1 MKRLVALLLCLVMGA
16 AMLSLAACPA
26 QDTPTPEPGPAPEPG
41 KSTYTVTFEGDG
53 VTTPA
58 QTVAAGGTAIRP
70 RDPEKEGYAFEG
82 WFAPGAE
89 TPFDFAAP
97 ITADIVL
104 TAHFHVDLQNGTAEN
119 PYRIASVA
127 DFLAYLDKINH
138 PEEEGN
144 EGYRTAHY
152 LLAADLDMTGVN
164 FQPIGRS
171 VTLREG
177 EKDEQTLPGFAGYF
191 DGGGHTI
198 RNLTITRALRQGIY
212 YIGFFGETDRA
223 FLHDLTLENIAYGAE
238 SGGNVD
244 SIGLY
249 MGGLV
254 ARANLTTIR
263 NVTVSGALT
272 PALCEKNRA
281 FIGGLCGGYEATSHD
296 DGAYITYLEN
306 CLSDV
311 TIEPGRFS
319 DDDSAGVFASS
330 VVAGGVFGEG
340 YGYGSTAAIL
350 NVSARGKVA
359 GGRAAGGIAGQVTGS
374 WFSFVNCASS
384 VSVSAVTADVTYTG
398 GIAGYMAGDHTVMD
412 CLSLGRVKGTKAPVN
427 STYKS
432 MAGGIVGFAEV
443 DDYELYYTAGVAI
456 INCHYK
462 NNISTYDQKNQSGTA
477 LNGAFDAAFAADTLR
492 WGTDMTVNADGAVTP
507 AKKTDAPRTVR
518 LTTKDGESVIA
529 STERETGNGTV
540 ALVGAQDDLPHG
552 DGRLFFDWGFTADV
566 RYRSYVPMVK
576 DMTLV
581 AQWGDADALAASYT
595 GTCTLY
601 DTKDAGTLALYRNG
615 TLEWFTS
622 ASTVR
627 GRYTT
632 DGKHLL
638 FSFFNGYGDVS
649 GTCEGGTL
657 TYSISA
663 GMSGNVA
670 YTMRKNPSLAF
681 IGEYYSADG
690 DTLTFT
696 GENSFTFRAE
706 NVKDGRTQTGTYT
719 RSGSTLTFTSTAL
732 SDLYTATTATVDAE
746 GNLALHF
753 HPKAGAPEY
762 NGTVFSK
769 IGVPDYTGKAILGEY
784 HCSYTMYSGSDS
796 TASQSDYTVFF
807 RADGTVVYRTKYS
820 DNNNTGSY
828 FLFRDDTYVV
838 LTLDGNTSI
847 LHFDAETRTVYG
859 FFDRGVTAKYP
870 AIHTPAEYGDQKVF
884 VLDNGTGDVL
894 VAAGTHRYL
903 LRNAAPVANAAI
915 IADDLSDGARV
926 TVEGKDYFAKYDERG
941 YRLLPIGAEEG
952 TYTAFGASY
961 TLDGIGHVTGTKNGT
976 YRIYGTQV
984 VIVFEDNSV
993 LSFDVAAARASS
1005 SVFTAL
1011 APDALGGVWFL
1022 GGNYTVENEDGEEEK
1037 IFDPERYKLVID
1049 GFGYVAF
1056 LYRADPTSEYRN
1068 NWGSSGWVPYIP
1080 TAAGIYAQFNE
1091 YQKADILFY
1100 YDRGLAYSK
1109 SFGYMGEVSMTAP
1122 GYTGE
1127 KTPPALPANLPGKY
1141 TGTTADG
1148 TAVVFNLL
1156 SDLTGS
1162 YAGRSFSGVWDGG
1175 HRFLFAISGTNY
1187 VWDTET
1193 MTLSY
1198 DAEAVKLTAA
1208 GAVTEVIPAGLCGIW
1223 SGTWSGMGMG
1233 ASGRVQTIEI
1243 RTDGTVIYDTIA
1255 TFTDARYDVATGRI
1269 TAEIAADEKSIVI
1282 TMDAATGKA
1291 SAVYYYKYDESAY
1304 QHECRE
1310 LTRQA

>member
-1 MKRLVALLLCLVMGA
+1 MKRIVALLLCLVMGA
-16 AMLSLAACPA
+16 AMLALAACPA
-26 QDTPTPEPGPAPEPG
+26 QDTPTPAPEPEPG

-89 TPFDFAAP
+89 TPFDFATP

-104 TAHFHVDLQNGTAEN
+104 TAHFHRDLQNGTAEN
-119 PYRIASVA
+119 PYRIASVS
-127 DFLAYLDKINH
+127 DLLAYVEKINH

-144 EGYRTAHY
+144 EDYRTAHY
-152 LLAADLDMTGVN
+152 LLTADLDMTGVA

-177 EKDEQTLPGFAGYF
+177 EKDEVTLSGFAGYF

-198 RNLTITRALRQGIY
+198 RNLTVTRALRQGTY
-212 YIGFFGETDRA
+212 YVGFFGEADRA
-223 FLHDLTLENIAYGAE
+223 CIHDLTLENIAYGAE

-244 SIGLY
+244 TIGLY

-254 ARANLTTIR
+254 GHANLTTIR
-263 NVTVSGALT
+263 NVTVSGKLT

-281 FIGGLCGGYEATSHD
+281 FIGGMCGGYEAAAR
-296 DGAYITYLEN
+296 DGNAYITYLEN
-306 CLSDV
+306 CLTDV

-319 DDDSAGVFASS
+319 DDDSAGVFASA
-330 VVAGGVFGEG
+330 VVAGGFFGEG

-350 NVSARGKVA
+350 NCAARGKVT
-359 GGRAAGGIAGQVTGS
+359 GGRAAGGIAGQVTGN

-384 VSVSAVTADVTYTG
+384 VSVSAVATDVTYAG

-412 CLSLGRVKGTKAPVN
+412 CLSLGRVKGTKAPVS

-432 MAGGIVGFAEV
+432 MAGGIVGFAEE
-443 DDYELYYTAGVAI
+443 DDYLLYYTAGVAI
-456 INCHYK
+456 VNCHYK
-462 NNISTYDQKNQSGTA
+462 NNISTYDVKNQSGTA
-477 LNGAFDAAFAADTLR
+477 LDGAFNAAFAADTLR
-492 WGTDMTVNADGAVTP
+492 WGADMTVDADGGAVTP

-566 RYRSYVPMVK
+566 RYRSYVPLVK
-576 DMTLV
+576 DVTLV

-595 GTCTLY
+595 GTFFLY

-622 ASTVR
+622 SSTVR

-632 DGKHLL
+632 DGTHIL
-638 FSFFNGYGDVS
+638 FTFFNSYGDVS

-663 GMSGNVA
+663 GMSGDVA
-670 YTMRKNPSLAF
+670 YTMKKNPSLAF
-681 IGEYYSADG
+681 IGEYYSAEG

-696 GENSFTFRAE
+696 GENSFSFRAE
-706 NVKDGRTQTGTYT
+706 NVNGGRTMAGTYT
-719 RSGSTLTFTSTAL
+719 RSGSTLTFSATAL
-732 SDLYTATTATVDAE
+732 SDLYTAATATVDAD
-746 GNLALHF
+746 GNLSLHF

-762 NGTVFSK
+762 DGTAFTK

-784 HCSYTMYSGSDS
+784 RCSYATHGEKGSD
-796 TASQSDYTVFF
+796 ASQSDYTVFF
-807 RADGTVVYRTKYS
+807 NADGTVVYRSQYS
-820 DNNNTGSY
+820 DNTGSY
-828 FLFRDDTYVV
+828 FLFKNDTYVV

-847 LHFDAETRTVYG
+847 FHFDPETRTVYG
-859 FFDRGVTAKYP
+859 LFDRGVTAKYP

-903 LRNAAPVANAAI
+903 LRGAAPVADASITAA
-915 IADDLSDGARV
+915 DVSDGARV
-926 TVEGKDYFAKYDERG
+926 TVEGKDYFTKYDERG

-952 TYTAFGASY
+952 TYTASGATY
-961 TLDGIGHVTGTKNGT
+961 TLDGIGHVSGTKKGE
-976 YRIYGTQV
+976 YRVYGTK
-984 VIVFEDNSV
+984 VILVFDDNSAI
-993 LSFDVAAARASS
+993 SFDYAAAKAASGA
-1005 SVFTAL
+1005 FTAL
-1011 APDALGGVWFL
+1011 TPDGLGGVWFL

-1037 IFDPERYKLVID
+1037 IFDPERYKLVVD

-1056 LYRADPTSEYRN
+1056 FYRSDPTSEYRH
-1068 NWGSSGWVPYIP
+1068 NWGSSGWVPY
-1080 TAAGIYAQFNE
+1080 TTTVAGIYAEFNA

-1109 SFGYMGEVSMTAP
+1109 SFGHVMGEVSLTAP
-1122 GYTGE
+1122 GYTGA
-1127 KTPPALPANLPGKY
+1127 KTPPALPAALPGKY

-1175 HRFLFAISGTNY
+1175 HRFLFSIGGVNY
-1187 VWDTET
+1187 VWDTES
-1193 MTLSY
+1193 MILSY
-1198 DAEAVKLTAA
+1198 GTEAVKLTAA

-1233 ASGRVQTIEI
+1233 ASGQVQTIEI
-1243 RTDGTVIYDTIA
+1243 RTDGTVIYSNIA
-1255 TFTDARYDVATGRI
+1255 TFTDAHYDVATGCI
-1269 TAEIAADEKSIVI
+1269 TAEIATDDESIVI
-1282 TMDAATGKA
+1282 TIDAATGKA
-1291 SAVYYYKYDESAY
+1291 SAVYRYKYDESDY
-1304 QHECRE
+1304 QHECRN
-1310 LTRQA
+1310 LTLQAQE